1 MWSPEYVEILFDF
14 IQVVHQS
21 VASAPTDE
29 SSVKASTG
37 GPLQYMFEILYF
49 EADFIFCQ
57 LIQFVQSLWF
67 CPVKYCPLLLPIC
80 HPPLQVRMNDAC
92 CTKPT

>member
-67 CPVKYCPLLLPIC
+67 CPVKYCPLLLPI
-80 HPPLQVRMNDAC
+80 
-92 CTKPT
+92 